1 MNDKINIF
9 EPKNKKKPLIV
20 SKLRNKNKKVCF
32 SCESEKQLDEGKI
45 NNKSL
50 NNQEDIISF
59 EEDYLKKISK
69 KSKFIESNFN
79 NDNSYVRKTLKKKLI
94 EQNNKENL
102 RKSKKSNKNHREKNL
117 KYTDFISKVKF
128 NVKNKEKYYDDNKS
142 NLSNKSIKR
151 INYNPNNSTDKVK
164 NNPFCNFLNQF
175 VNNNQRKTNI
185 KNIKTIKENH
195 NNNENSH
202 DIYISKNQNIK
213 INLFENLRIINNINF
228 YFQGNKNQDNNLNY
242 IREKNDVILK
252 LKIDLQNSENNIKE
266 LLSNIQKLKNELKIK
281 ENIIKELSM
290 NNEKIKKEIENLN
303 KTKKEDNLNINI
315 NNNKF
320 NNNNNSNNIKT
331 DNRDE
336 NYKNLIT
343 YNINKNN
350 NYNIINSNI
359 NKIENI
365 NIIQNNKEN
374 IINEEIKKK
383 QNEKERKANRAF
395 ERFKRVNKSADVDKQ
410 KNCKKSEKI
419 SEMAKMLEKN
429 MENKNNLDNSD
440 DINLN
445 KNNEYNDNIV
455 NIINSQPVVNK
466 KKKKRNF
473 SFDADFN

>member
-59 EEDYLKKISK
+59 EEDYLKKISN
-69 KSKFIESNFN
+69 KSRFIENNFN

-290 NNEKIKKEIENLN
+290 NNEKIKKEIE
-303 KTKKEDNLNINI
+303 I
-315 NNNKF
+315 
-320 NNNNNSNNIKT
+320 
-331 DNRDE
+331 
-336 NYKNLIT
+336 
-343 YNINKNN
+343 
-350 NYNIINSNI
+350 
-359 NKIENI
+359 
-365 NIIQNNKEN
+365 
-374 IINEEIKKK
+374 
-383 QNEKERKANRAF
+383 
-395 ERFKRVNKSADVDKQ
+395 
-410 KNCKKSEKI
+410 
-419 SEMAKMLEKN
+419 
-429 MENKNNLDNSD
+429 
-440 DINLN
+440 
-445 KNNEYNDNIV
+445 
-455 NIINSQPVVNK
+455 
-466 KKKKRNF
+466 
-473 SFDADFN
+473 

>member
-32 SCESEKQLDEGKI
+32 SCEPEKKPDDEKI

-59 EEDYLKKISK
+59 EEDYLKKISN
-69 KSKFIESNFN
+69 KSRFIENNFN
-79 NDNSYVRKTLKKKLI
+79 NDNSYVRKTLKKKMI

-102 RKSKKSNKNHREKNL
+102 RKSKKSSKNHPEKNL
-117 KYTDFISKVKF
+117 KYTEFISKVKL
-128 NVKNKEKYYDDNKS
+128 NVKNKENYYDDNNYIKS

-164 NNPFCNFLNQF
+164 NNPFCDFLNQF
-175 VNNNQRKTNI
+175 VNKNQRKTNI
-185 KNIKTIKENH
+185 KSIKTIKANH
-195 NNNENSH
+195 NNNENPH
-202 DIYISKNQNIK
+202 DIYSKNQNIK
-213 INLFENLRIINNINF
+213 INLFENLRIINNIKF
-228 YFQGNKNQDNNLNY
+228 YFQGYKNQGSNLNY

-252 LKIDLQNSENNIKE
+252 LKVDLQNSENNIKE
-266 LLSNIQKLKNELKIK
+266 LLSNIQNLKNELKIK

-290 NNEKIKKEIENLN
+290 NNEKLKKDIESLN
-303 KTKKEDNLNINI
+303 KSKKEDNLNIN
-315 NNNKF
+315 NNKF
-320 NNNNNSNNIKT
+320 NNIKNNNNNIKA
-331 DNRDE
+331 DKENE

-365 NIIQNNKEN
+365 NIIQNNKED

-383 QNEKERKANRAF
+383 QNEREKKASRAF
-395 ERFKRVNKSADVDKQ
+395 ERFKRVNKSADADKQ

-429 MENKNNLDNSD
+429 MENKNNLENSD
-440 DINLN
+440 EIN
-445 KNNEYNDNIV
+445 KNNEYNDNII
-455 NIINSQPVVNK
+455 NIINNQPVVNK